1 MNDKHNAKVSKPI
14 IERLLKE
21 LGSGWKESSC
31 LNDDCASI
39 HYQSKDEF
47 MSIYVPNSEKH
58 IPTEELYSTFNINIS
73 DDRYL
78 EFDNIEA
85 VIEAGCSFKIIEETI
100 NK

>member
-1 MNDKHNAKVSKPI
+1 MNDKHNAKLSTPI

-21 LGSGWKESSC
+21 LGNGWVENSC

-58 IPTEELYSTFNINIS
+58 IPAEELYSTFNINIS

-85 VIEAGCSFKIIEETI
+85 VIEAGRSFKIIEETI